1 MKRASIWIFSLLLAL
16 AGGFWFGYHVRNPP
30 VIGERIVL
38 AASNGFV
45 TYPKEA
51 FRLVNHEVG
60 DQIDAILGDASSRHL
75 LVSIV
80 PEVVGYRV
88 RIAGDSNSK
97 LWIEPNEERLCDW
110 IAHRMD
116 EIYQKEIQAEQDEK
130 QDPKLT
136 FLCTR
141 YTIIGGHPLKGPLYR
156 DKCFIY
162 GKDGKLFMT
171 RDFDGKSETAEMI
184 RSQYDPE
191 ALYTWNVNFPKAK
204 LQVSY
209 IEGLYHDN
217 FPILYGETTKF
228 DAVGSSKSFGVET
241 AYPDVYSIPG
251 KPDAEQPGADQP
263 ATQPADKAPVK
274 DQPLTPTSE
283 VSPR

>member
-1 MKRASIWIFSLLLAL
+1 MKAIHHPQILVAIIALSLGALGLVRATDSS
-16 AGGFWFGYHVRNPP
+16 
-30 VIGERIVL
+30 
-38 AASNGFV
+38 
-45 TYPKEA
+45 KEQ
-51 FRLVNHEVG
+51 N
-60 DQIDAILGDASSRHL
+60 
-75 LVSIV
+75 
-80 PEVVGYRV
+80 
-88 RIAGDSNSK
+88 
-97 LWIEPNEERLCDW
+97 
-110 IAHRMD
+110 
-116 EIYQKEIQAEQDEK
+116 EK

-184 RSQYDPE
+184 RSQDDPE
-191 ALYTWNVNFPKAK
+191 ALYTWNANFPKAK

-228 DAVGSSKSFGVET
+228 NADGSSKSFGVET
-241 AYPDVYSIPG
+241 AYPEVFSTD
-251 KPDAEQPGADQP
+251 KLDAYQPGAGQP
-263 ATQPADKAPVK
+263 ATKPAHKAPAKVK
-274 DQPLTPTSE
+274 PLM
-283 VSPR
+283 